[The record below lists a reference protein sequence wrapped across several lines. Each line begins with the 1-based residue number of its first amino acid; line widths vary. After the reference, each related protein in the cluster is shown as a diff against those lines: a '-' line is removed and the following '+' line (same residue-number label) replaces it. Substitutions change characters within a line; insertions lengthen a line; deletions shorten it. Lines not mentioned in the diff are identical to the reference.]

1 MPDPSS
7 KDGKMSF
14 FPRLSTKA
22 PCSAR
27 TVFLYTGSAYGTGG
41 QACTCAFKISFL
53 RNVQSS
59 QTPLPFRI
67 DSQGILPISILK
79 SLKSAPQKHKVALLV
94 TSLLASSRRELN
106 YIVLIVPRTAS
117 DHTSHWSFSICKQ
130 QVSQDTSPV
139 GFLSSCV
146 RKYLL
151 HTPRTS

>member
-14 FPRLSTKA
+14 FPQALNKSSLFSQDSFPVYWLSL
-22 PCSAR
+22 R
-27 TVFLYTGSAYGTGG
+27 HRG

-67 DSQGILPISILK
+67 DSQGILPTSILK

-151 HTPRTS
+151 HTSQTS